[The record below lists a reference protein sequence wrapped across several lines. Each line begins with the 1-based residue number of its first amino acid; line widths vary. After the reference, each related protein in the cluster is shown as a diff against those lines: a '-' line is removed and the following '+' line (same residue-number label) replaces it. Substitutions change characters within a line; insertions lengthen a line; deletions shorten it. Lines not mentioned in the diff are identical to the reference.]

1 MRNIRLMGVLIV
13 MVLTGCQTLGGG
25 SEESGASGTGAGST
39 SLGASTQGL
48 PGSGEERAYEVQVQ
62 GTGKGQNGAGPE
74 GGGFLARRTLYFDFD
89 SAQVRSEDIP
99 VIQAHAQYLL
109 NHPQARVTLEGHT
122 DERGSREYNV
132 ALGEERAKAVAKL
145 LEVNGV
151 SQRQIQVISYGEE
164 KPVALG
170 HDEAAWQ
177 QNRRVEIVYGGR

>member
-1 MRNIRLMGVLIV
+1 
-13 MVLTGCQTLGGG
+13 
-25 SEESGASGTGAGST
+25 
-39 SLGASTQGL
+39 
-48 PGSGEERAYEVQVQ
+48 
-62 GTGKGQNGAGPE
+62 
-74 GGGFLARRTLYFDFD
+74 LARRTLYFDFD

-109 NHPQARVTLEGHT
+109 NHPQVRVTLEGHT